1 MREEKADLLR
11 RVLRSTGPMSPE
23 ERRAW
28 WFFERRINPG
38 REPLARHDSQVSAD
52 EEEAL
57 EDLRAYYFDQ
67 QKRRIASLHARYPHL
82 PIIVRAIEKLDAGDL
97 LSWGEEARMNDSLRD
112 DLARRKR
119 HHGRMLDYL
128 TWRKDEIATRKRNMG
143 RMERLLAPTTRSQ
156 TSSTSNFFAI
166 APTARRYRSPRH
178 RSTHMCT
185 QKRGASSA
193 EVKTTST
200 AFSRR

>member
-1 MREEKADLLR
+1 M
-11 RVLRSTGPMSPE
+11 
-23 ERRAW
+23 
-28 WFFERRINPG
+28 
-38 REPLARHDSQVSAD
+38 SAD

-143 RMERLLAPTTRSQ
+143 RMERLLASDDKIANLIDEQLLRYCPNCEAISIP
-156 TSSTSNFFAI
+156 STSFDAHVYAEKRCEFCGGEDDLDRLQQAI
-166 APTARRYRSPRH
+166 
-178 RSTHMCT
+178 
-185 QKRGASSA
+185 GAGAVEPDGEGFWQVCHPPVPQWVLSYAKEHPS
-193 EVKTTST
+193 
-200 AFSRR
+200 